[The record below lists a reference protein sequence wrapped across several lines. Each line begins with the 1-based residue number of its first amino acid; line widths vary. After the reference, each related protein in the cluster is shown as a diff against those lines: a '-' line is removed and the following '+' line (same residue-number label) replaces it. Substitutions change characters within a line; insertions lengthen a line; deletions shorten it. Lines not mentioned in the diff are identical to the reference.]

1 MDLNSITD
9 YSNIKKFSLNSLIC
23 DAKIIKVYDGDT
35 VTAIFEY
42 KNEIY
47 KWSCRLLGI
56 DTPEIKSK
64 DENEKKIAV
73 TVRYVLHDKIINKIV
88 KLHCYDFDKYGR
100 LLVEIYLDDLHINQW
115 LIDEKYANKYDGGTK
130 TKWI

>member
-1 MDLNSITD
+1 MDINNITD
-9 YSNIKKFSLNSLIC
+9 YSNIKKFSLNSYIC

-42 KNEIY
+42 KNELY

-64 DENEKKIAV
+64 NENEKNLAIIARDALNNKIA
-73 TVRYVLHDKIINKIV
+73 NKVV
-88 KLHCYDFDKYGR
+88 KLHCFDFDKYGR
-100 LLVEIYLDDLHINQW
+100 ILVEIYLDDLHINQW

-130 TKWI
+130 TEW